1 MSTIVVSKDTIGRA
15 RAITPKDTI
24 GRARAITP
32 KDTIGRARA
41 ITPKATTD
49 PDQKTAR
56 PIGRRRW
63 PKFCRGSHRLA
74 CAQSG

>member
-24 GRARAITP
+24 G
-32 KDTIGRARA
+32 GARA